1 MKSLQSRIHICIMA
15 GGAGT
20 RFWPMSTEALPKQ
33 FIDILG
39 EGRSLLRAT
48 FERAQ
53 QLVPANQ
60 IWVVTHKKYSDI
72 VQRDLPEIEDS
83 HILSEPHRKNTAPAI
98 AFAAYTIEA
107 ADPEAIM
114 IVLSSDHLIQKED
127 ALTQALQTAAEF
139 ADNTAGLFT
148 LGIQPDTP
156 HTGYGYIDKGQ
167 KIADSVFKVSR
178 FVEKPD
184 SKTAKEY
191 LESGRYLWNAGVFIW
206 KISALKKALM
216 LYANELFLTFEAAA
230 QRITDKSQFP
240 EWVIPVF
247 DACENISIDYAVLE
261 AADNVYT
268 IEADIGWSDLG
279 TWGALYDYSEKNA
292 QGNVI
297 FNRTVVQSDS
307 TNCIVHLTTG
317 KNAIIRGLDGFV
329 VAETPEGLL
338 IYPLDQEQDIKKSLD
353 ELRNLK

>member
-1 MKSLQSRIHICIMA
+1 MA

-48 FERAQ
+48 YDRALH
-53 QLVPANQ
+53 LVPADQ
-60 IWVVTHKKYSDI
+60 IWVVTHQKYAEI
-72 VQRDLPEIEDS
+72 VQNDLPDLDS
-83 HILSEPHRKNTAPAI
+83 KHILAEPKRKNTAPAI
-98 AFAAYTIEA
+98 AYAAYCIESV
-107 ADPEAIM
+107 DPEAIM
-114 IVLSSDHLIQKED
+114 VVLSSDHLIQKEE
-127 ALTQALQTAAEF
+127 ALTRALKSAAEY
-139 ADNTAGLFT
+139 ADQTSGLFT
-148 LGIQPDTP
+148 LGIQPDSP
-156 HTGYGYIDKGQ
+156 HTGYGYIDKGE
-167 KIADSVFKVSR
+167 KIAENVFKVRR

-184 SKTAKEY
+184 LNTAKEY
-191 LESGRYLWNAGVFIW
+191 LQSGQYLWNAGVFIW

-230 QRITDKSQFP
+230 QRMVDKSQSP

-247 DACENISIDYAVLE
+247 DTCESISIDYAVLE
-261 AADNVYT
+261 SADNVYS
-268 IEADIGWSDLG
+268 IEADLGWSDLG

-292 QGNVI
+292 HGNVI

-307 TNCIVHLTTG
+307 TNCIVHLSHG
-317 KNAIIRGLDGFV
+317 KSAIIRGLDGYV

-338 IYPLDQEQDIKKSLD
+338 IYPLDQEQDIKKQLD
-353 ELRNLK
+353 ELRKL